1 MAQKILLTCDICGKQ
16 VEQRKKTN
24 LVTNDP
30 SGDPA
35 VIGGM
40 KGLSL
45 DNGKY
50 TLVDFDFC
58 EEHWNKIID
67 YVKTMKELK

>member
-16 VEQRKKTN
+16 IEQRKKTN
-24 LVTNDP
+24 LITRDP
-30 SGDPA
+30 AGDPA

-40 KGLSL
+40 KGLVIKNNQYQML
-45 DNGKY
+45 
-50 TLVDFDFC
+50 DFDFC
-58 EEHWNKIID
+58 EEHWDKIVK